1 MTPDVRAKL
10 KSLLMK
16 HEGFRQFVYTDTTSH
31 LTIGFGRNLSDR
43 GISSTEAMS
52 LLDDDIFYFSS
63 KLSHLLPYWDS
74 IDAIRQIVLIDMC
87 FNLGVN
93 GLLQFQAM
101 LTALQNKDYNFAAEE
116 ILNSKAHE
124 QCPERYEQLAY
135 IMKTGEL

>member
-16 HEGFRQFVYTDTTSH
+16 HEGFRQYVYTDTTNH

-43 GISSTEAMS
+43 GISPSEAMS
-52 LLDDDIFYFSS
+52 LLDDDIFYFSG

-74 IDAIRQIVLIDMC
+74 MDVARQIVLIDMC

-93 GLLQFQAM
+93 GLLQFQNMLDAM
-101 LTALQNKDYNFAAEE
+101 QNKDYDKASAE

-124 QCPERYEQLAY
+124 QCQSRYEQLAY